1 MIRRGDVY
9 YADLSPVVGSEQGGV
24 RPVVVVQNDKGN
36 RYSKTIIVA
45 PISKKM
51 SKPPIPTHVIFSDDS
66 LSYVSMILC
75 EQLRTIDKKRLGQWI
90 CTLDE
95 KTLEKI
101 NRAIRV
107 SLVYEYMRVPFW
119 NLFFIIAE
127 EVMTMIGIG
136 KSDKKSINFHFL
148 LVKNEVSWYY
158 IQALW

>member
-1 MIRRGDVY
+1 MIRRGDGY

-107 SLVYEYMRVPFW
+107 SL
-119 NLFFIIAE
+119 
-127 EVMTMIGIG
+127 
-136 KSDKKSINFHFL
+136 SI
-148 LVKNEVSWYY
+148 
-158 IQALW
+158 

>member
-75 EQLRTIDKKRLGQWI
+75 EQLRTIDRKRLGQWI

-107 SLVYEYMRVPFW
+107 SL
-119 NLFFIIAE
+119 
-127 EVMTMIGIG
+127 
-136 KSDKKSINFHFL
+136 SI
-148 LVKNEVSWYY
+148 
-158 IQALW
+158 

>member
-90 CTLDE
+90 CTFDE

-107 SLVYEYMRVPFW
+107 SL
-119 NLFFIIAE
+119 
-127 EVMTMIGIG
+127 
-136 KSDKKSINFHFL
+136 SI
-148 LVKNEVSWYY
+148 
-158 IQALW
+158 

>member
-95 KTLEKI
+95 KTLKKI

-107 SLVYEYMRVPFW
+107 SL
-119 NLFFIIAE
+119 
-127 EVMTMIGIG
+127 
-136 KSDKKSINFHFL
+136 SI
-148 LVKNEVSWYY
+148 
-158 IQALW
+158 

>member
-9 YADLSPVVGSEQGGV
+9 YADLSPVIGSEQGGV

-36 RYSKTIIVA
+36 RYSKTIIIA

-90 CTLDE
+90 CTLDD
-95 KTLEKI
+95 KTIEKI
-101 NRAIRV
+101 NKAIRV
-107 SLVYEYMRVPFW
+107 SL
-119 NLFFIIAE
+119 
-127 EVMTMIGIG
+127 
-136 KSDKKSINFHFL
+136 
-148 LVKNEVSWYY
+148 
-158 IQALW
+158 AL

>member
-1 MIRRGDVY
+1 MIRRGDEY

-107 SLVYEYMRVPFW
+107 SL
-119 NLFFIIAE
+119 
-127 EVMTMIGIG
+127 
-136 KSDKKSINFHFL
+136 SI
-148 LVKNEVSWYY
+148 
-158 IQALW
+158 

>member
-75 EQLRTIDKKRLGQWI
+75 EQLRTIDKKRLGQWM
-90 CTLDE
+90 CTLDD
-95 KTLEKI
+95 KTLDKI

-107 SLVYEYMRVPFW
+107 SL
-119 NLFFIIAE
+119 
-127 EVMTMIGIG
+127 
-136 KSDKKSINFHFL
+136 SI
-148 LVKNEVSWYY
+148 
-158 IQALW
+158 

>member
-9 YADLSPVVGSEQGGV
+9 YADLSPVVGSDQGGV

-107 SLVYEYMRVPFW
+107 SL
-119 NLFFIIAE
+119 
-127 EVMTMIGIG
+127 
-136 KSDKKSINFHFL
+136 SI
-148 LVKNEVSWYY
+148 
-158 IQALW
+158 

>member
-9 YADLSPVVGSEQGGV
+9 DADLSPVVGSEQGGV

-107 SLVYEYMRVPFW
+107 SL
-119 NLFFIIAE
+119 
-127 EVMTMIGIG
+127 
-136 KSDKKSINFHFL
+136 SI
-148 LVKNEVSWYY
+148 
-158 IQALW
+158 

>member
-1 MIRRGDVY
+1 MLFRSPTTGGNDAGDYEHAGGCDEVMIRRGDVY

-107 SLVYEYMRVPFW
+107 SL
-119 NLFFIIAE
+119 
-127 EVMTMIGIG
+127 
-136 KSDKKSINFHFL
+136 SI
-148 LVKNEVSWYY
+148 
-158 IQALW
+158 

>member
-75 EQLRTIDKKRLGQWI
+75 EQLRTIDKKRLGQWS

-107 SLVYEYMRVPFW
+107 SL
-119 NLFFIIAE
+119 
-127 EVMTMIGIG
+127 
-136 KSDKKSINFHFL
+136 SI
-148 LVKNEVSWYY
+148 
-158 IQALW
+158 

>member
-1 MIRRGDVY
+1 MRSLKSISTCLLY
-9 YADLSPVVGSEQGGV
+9 TS
-24 RPVVVVQNDKGN
+24 DKGN

-107 SLVYEYMRVPFW
+107 SL
-119 NLFFIIAE
+119 
-127 EVMTMIGIG
+127 
-136 KSDKKSINFHFL
+136 SI
-148 LVKNEVSWYY
+148 
-158 IQALW
+158 